1 MRRQLS
7 LGMLFARSSLRR
19 VLGILLVMTAAQ
31 VLLARAALEPLAG
44 FVEADGFCWTPP
56 AEILDGGWF
65 RLVSALG
72 LTAIVAAV
80 MLSSGGFGSRCDY
93 TASRLPVRR
102 WTVYIWSILCALGML
117 LLFWAVQLAV
127 CMGVVRWYASVTS
140 WDGHNSQLMLLE
152 AYRSGLLHRLLPLQ
166 DGLRLV
172 NTIVYFLGLGTL
184 AGVWSVRAFS
194 GKWSALP
201 LILAMAWWFDAGG
214 VGSTGWTLLL
224 AVAALAFA
232 FAAVWGDREELP

>member
-19 VLGILLVMTAAQ
+19 VLGILLVMAAAQ
-31 VLLARAALEPLAG
+31 ALLARAALAG
-44 FVEADGFCWTPP
+44 GVAADGFPRTYP

-80 MLSSGGFGSRCDY
+80 ILSSGGFGSRCDY

-102 WTVYIWSILCALGML
+102 WTVYVWSILCALGML

-127 CMGVVRWYASVTS
+127 CLGVIHWYGAASD
-140 WDGHNSQLMLLE
+140 WGGLNPQLMLLE

-214 VGSTGWTLLL
+214 VGSVGWTMLL
-224 AVAALAFA
+224 AMAALAFA
-232 FAAVWGDREELP
+232 FAAIWGDREELP